1 MSKAQ
6 DVMTNLLAFADIRIN
21 GVRPWDIQVHDRR
34 FFNRVL
40 ASGTLGFG
48 ESYMYGWWD
57 CDALDEMCCRAV
69 RAGLE
74 KRFAFRLPN
83 VWAFLTALLVNQ
95 QTSRR
100 ARKVGRV
107 HYDLSNDFFEAMLD
121 PNMQYSCALFAEG
134 DDLASAQLRKLDWIC
149 ERLRLQP
156 DLRVLDIGCGWGG
169 LARYAARRY
178 GCQVVGI
185 TISQEQFRY
194 AQHRCRGLDV
204 EIQLRDYR
212 DVTGQFDRV
221 VSVGMVEHVG
231 YKNYRTYIRAAA
243 RSLGED
249 GLFLCEGICGNVSR
263 VHVDPWIERYIFPN
277 SMLPS
282 LARLT
287 RAAEG
292 VFIVEDVENIGPN
305 YDPTLLAWEENFRRA
320 WPRFVD
326 RYGERFRRM
335 WRFYLLSCA
344 GAFRARSLQ
353 VFSILF
359 SKEGT
364 AIGSTRDQ
372 RKAASSSSTAVLKPI
387 ALSRPLTSDV

>member
-1 MSKAQ
+1 MPKAE
-6 DVMTNLLAFADIRIN
+6 DAMTNLLSFDDIRIN
-21 GVRPWDIQVHDRR
+21 GARSCDIQVHDRR
-34 FFNRVL
+34 FFSRLL

-48 ESYMYGWWD
+48 ESYMDGWWD
-57 CDALDEMCCRAV
+57 CDALDELCCRAV

-83 VWAFLTALLVNQ
+83 VWALLTALVANQ
-95 QTSRR
+95 QTFRR
-100 ARKVGRV
+100 SRKVGQV

-149 ERLRLQP
+149 ERLRLRP
-156 DLRVLDIGCGWGG
+156 GLRLLDIGCGWGG

-178 GCQVVGI
+178 SCQVVGI
-185 TISQEQFRY
+185 TISQEQFRC

-231 YKNYRTYIRAAA
+231 YKNYRTYMRATA
-243 RSLGED
+243 RSLGEE

-287 RAAEG
+287 CAAEG
-292 VFIVEDVENIGPN
+292 VFILEDVKNIGPN

-320 WPRFVD
+320 WPGFAD

-344 GAFRARSLQ
+344 GPFRARSLQ

-364 AIGSTRDQ
+364 AIE
-372 RKAASSSSTAVLKPI
+372 
-387 ALSRPLTSDV
+387 SDVCDRRQAAPSPRTTVLEPSTLL